1 MPTTRWVSG
10 VPRVDP
16 SKGASKERT
25 PAQGP
30 QADLRQPHQGHAHH
44 GYPYE
49 TVSHPWARQFWR
61 PGFDGAAHDPSHGQI
76 SYALFGRSDQPAGYG
91 SFATGPIPA
100 PLLEQA
106 QAVYGFRIV

>member
-1 MPTTRWVSG
+1 MPITATPTRRCHIRGPGSSG
-10 VPRVDP
+10 
-16 SKGASKERT
+16 A
-25 PAQGP
+25 
-30 QADLRQPHQGHAHH
+30 
-44 GYPYE
+44 
-49 TVSHPWARQFWR
+49 